1 MNIRQHQA
9 ARLKVGSPESL
20 ISLHWPWVRQAPRAW
35 GAWGASRRLNATRAS
50 KDIEAALADF
60 RNSRKAA
67 RIAGLPWRPVMNVK
81 DVMTPHVV
89 SVAPEESVL
98 VAARL
103 MLQKKISGL
112 PVVDDLGNLVGV
124 VTEGDFLRRA
134 EIGTERRRPK
144 WVEFFVGPG
153 RLADE
158 YVQFS
163 GRKVRDVM
171 THDVRTVTVEAPLE
185 EVVRLMERHHIKRVP
200 VVEGGKIVGIVTR
213 ANLLHAMAS
222 FVHEVAPSSVEDTAI
237 REQLLAELKAQPW
250 ALVGAIDV
258 AVRNGV
264 VQFSGTVTEERQRQ
278 ALRVAAENIPGV
290 KKVEDYIILVP
301 IFEVPH

>member
-1 MNIRQHQA
+1 MNA
-9 ARLKVGSPESL
+9 
-20 ISLHWPWVRQAPRAW
+20 
-35 GAWGASRRLNATRAS
+35 
-50 KDIEAALADF
+50 
-60 RNSRKAA
+60 
-67 RIAGLPWRPVMNVK
+67 K

-112 PVVDDLGNLVGV
+112 PVVDDLANLVGI

-134 EIGTERRRPK
+134 EIGTKRQRPR

-171 THDVRTVTVEAPLE
+171 TRDVRTVALETPLVD
-185 EVVRLMERHHIKRVP
+185 VVHLMERYHIKRVP
-200 VVEGGKIVGIVTR
+200 VVEDGRIVGIVTR

-222 FVHEVAPSSVEDTAI
+222 FVHEIGPSSVEDAAI
-237 REQLLAELKAQPW
+237 REQLLAELNAQPW
-250 ALVGAIDV
+250 APVGAIDIT
-258 AVRNGV
+258 VRNGV
-264 VQFSGTVTEERQRQ
+264 VRFSGTIAEESQRQ
-278 ALRVAAENIPGV
+278 ALLVAAENIPAV
-290 KKVEDYIILVP
+290 KKVEDSLTWVDP
-301 IFEVPH
+301 ISGFYVEAPAAEK